1 MRLSLPD
8 AAKAADHAGN
18 NSGDDADGEEEDDGD
33 HDDGD
38 EEEEEDGDDDGEE
51 DARVMMMLNIWAHCL
66 QFPVCVQNI
75 EIVLN

>member
-18 NSGDDADGEEEDDGD
+18 NSDDDADGEVE
-33 HDDGD
+33 DDGD

>member
-18 NSGDDADGEEEDDGD
+18 NSDDDADGEVEDDGD
-33 HDDGD
+33 DDDGE

-51 DARVMMMLNIWAHCL
+51 DARVYDDVEYLGPLFTISSLCS
-66 QFPVCVQNI
+66 
-75 EIVLN
+75 EY